1 MRAAVIRGHGGPE
14 VVDYCEVPTPEPGP
28 GEVRLRVRATAL
40 NHLDLWVRRG
50 LPGVPPAFPHVGG
63 CDIAGTID
71 ACGPDVADWQVGDP
85 VVVNPQLSCGRC
97 RYCLRG
103 QDNLCLR
110 FAIVGEHTWG
120 GMAEYVVVPA
130 RNLERIPE
138 GFSFEEAAACA
149 LVFPTAW
156 RMLMTG
162 ARIQPGET
170 VLVLGAGGGVNTAAI
185 QIAKLM
191 GCQVWV
197 TASTEEKMRRA
208 YELGADWVL
217 LHRDPD
223 WSQRVWERTG
233 KLGVDVVVDNVG
245 RATWAQALRLLGREG
260 RLVTVGAT
268 TGALAETDIRLVF
281 WRQLRIIG
289 STMANR
295 AEFMDVF
302 RLIWRRQLRAVID
315 RVLPLEAAREAHAL
329 LERGEQFGK
338 IVLRLP

>member
-1 MRAAVIRGHGGPE
+1 
-14 VVDYCEVPTPEPGP
+14 VVEICELPTPEPGP
-28 GEVRLRVRATAL
+28 GQVRLRVYATAL

-50 LPGVPPAFPHVGG
+50 IPGVPPAFPHVGG

-71 ACGPDVADWQVGDP
+71 ALGPGVEGWEVGQR

-103 QDNLCLR
+103 QDNLCLQ

-120 GMAEYVVVPA
+120 GMAEYVLVPA
-130 RNLERIPE
+130 ANLEPIPE

-156 RMLMTG
+156 RMLLTG
-162 ARIQPGET
+162 ARLQPGET

-185 QIAKLM
+185 QIAKLL
-191 GCQVWV
+191 GCEVWV
-197 TASTEEKMRRA
+197 TAGSEEKMRRA
-208 YELGADWVL
+208 RELGADWVL
-217 LHRDPD
+217 SYRDPD
-223 WSQRVWERTG
+223 WSRRVWERTD
-233 KLGVDVVVDNVG
+233 KRGVDVIVDNVG
-245 RATWAQALRLLGREG
+245 QATWATSLRLLAREG

-268 TGALAETDIRLVF
+268 TGPIGETDIRYVF

-302 RLIWRRQLRAVID
+302 RLIWRRQLRPVID
-315 RVLPLEAAREAHAL
+315 RVLPLEEARRAHEI

-338 IVLRLP
+338 IVLRVS

>member
-14 VVDYCEVPTPEPGP
+14 VVEICELPTPEPGP
-28 GEVRLRVRATAL
+28 GQVRLRVYATAL

-50 LPGVPPAFPHVGG
+50 IPGVPPAFPHVGG

-71 ACGPDVADWQVGDP
+71 ALGPGVEGWEVGQR

-103 QDNLCLR
+103 QDNLCLQ

-120 GMAEYVVVPA
+120 GMAEYVLVPA
-130 RNLERIPE
+130 ANLEPIPE

-156 RMLMTG
+156 RMLLTG
-162 ARIQPGET
+162 ARLQPGET

-185 QIAKLM
+185 QIAKLL
-191 GCQVWV
+191 GCEVWV
-197 TASTEEKMRRA
+197 TAGSEEKMRRA
-208 YELGADWVL
+208 RELGADWVL
-217 LHRDPD
+217 SYRDPD
-223 WSQRVWERTG
+223 WSRRVWERTD
-233 KLGVDVVVDNVG
+233 KRGVDVIVDNVG
-245 RATWAQALRLLGREG
+245 QATWATSLRLLAREG

-268 TGALAETDIRLVF
+268 TGPIGETDIRYVF

-302 RLIWRRQLRAVID
+302 RLIWRRQLRPVID
-315 RVLPLEAAREAHAL
+315 RVLPLEEARRAHEI

-338 IVLRLP
+338 IVLRVS

>member
-14 VVDYCEVPTPEPGP
+14 VVEICELPTPEPGP
-28 GEVRLRVRATAL
+28 GQVRLRVYATAL

-50 LPGVPPAFPHVGG
+50 IPGVPPAFPHVGG

-71 ACGPDVADWQVGDP
+71 ALGPGVEGWEVGQR

-103 QDNLCLR
+103 QDNLCLQ

-120 GMAEYVVVPA
+120 GMAEYVLVPA
-130 RNLERIPE
+130 ANLEPIPE
-138 GFSFEEAAACA
+138 GFSFEEAVACA

-156 RMLMTG
+156 RMLLTG
-162 ARIQPGET
+162 ARLQPGET

-185 QIAKLM
+185 QIAKLL
-191 GCQVWV
+191 GCEVWV
-197 TASTEEKMRRA
+197 TAGSEEKMRRA
-208 YELGADWVL
+208 RELGADWVL
-217 LHRDPD
+217 SYRDPD
-223 WSQRVWERTG
+223 WSRRVWERTD
-233 KLGVDVVVDNVG
+233 KRGVDVIVDNVG
-245 RATWAQALRLLGREG
+245 QATWATSLRLLAREG

-268 TGALAETDIRLVF
+268 TGPIGETDIRYVF

-302 RLIWRRQLRAVID
+302 RLIWRRQLRPVID
-315 RVLPLEAAREAHAL
+315 RVLPLEEARRAHEI

-338 IVLRLP
+338 IVLRVS